1 MQLKKSKKPFNII
14 LTFEGGITRSVK
26 VSAATREVAEA
37 RALKRNPSA
46 TGVKR
51 NAQPV

>member
-1 MQLKKSKKPFNII
+1 MKTKSKQRHYRIVLEYAN
-14 LTFEGGITRSVK
+14 GITRTVSVRA
-26 VSAATREVAEA
+26 SSREVAED

-51 NAQPV
+51 GG